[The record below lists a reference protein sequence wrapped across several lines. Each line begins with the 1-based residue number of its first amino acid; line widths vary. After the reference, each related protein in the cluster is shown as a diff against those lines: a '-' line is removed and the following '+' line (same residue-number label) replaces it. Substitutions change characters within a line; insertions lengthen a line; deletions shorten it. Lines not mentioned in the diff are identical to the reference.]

1 MRWRLFRKLR
11 KKSERRGETMLEN
24 GPKKQAQGAPERHR
38 KMLQKSNKNQSFLD
52 QNPSSEASWAP
63 PAAEKRPT
71 RAPRGP
77 RTAKT
82 TQSERQERPQSVP
95 RAISTKIRNQGCGS
109 QPSRT
114 LCLLWQTEKVTGPRA
129 LKRRLLSHFAGAKGV
144 SDHAVALPPLR
155 NPPMMLRKQQ

>member
-1 MRWRLFRKLR
+1 
-11 KKSERRGETMLEN
+11 MLEN

-38 KMLQKSNKNQSFLD
+38 KMLQKSIKNRSFLD

-82 TQSERQERPQSVP
+82 TQSERQERPKSVS
-95 RAISTKIRNQGCGS
+95 RAIFSKIRNQGCGS
-109 QPSRT
+109 QLSRT
-114 LCLLWQTEKVTGPRA
+114 LYYSGK
-129 LKRRLLSHFAGAKGV
+129 
-144 SDHAVALPPLR
+144 
-155 NPPMMLRKQQ
+155 LRK